1 MSGGWA
7 VFLYSAG
14 WRTAGTWLWSRL
26 RLLAGARG
34 FYEPLHEDLLT
45 LTQEG
50 IAERRP
56 EGWESGHPD
65 MAPYFE
71 EFAPFLRPSGG
82 VAGYL
87 PGFAIDRGMDPDPL
101 PLIAYLG
108 GLIAAA
114 RSEGRVA
121 VFKFCRASLRFPLL
135 RAAFP
140 EALHLAVDR
149 NPLTQF
155 ASAWQQWVRHRN
167 PYFLTS
173 PLLVLVR
180 NREQAKTRLWLEAL
194 RLDLPAFAPE
204 VVATLPEAREWIA
217 ATPAPEC
224 YRLFLAHWL
233 LVHHVLAE
241 AGAEILATELLAVR
255 EDRRAQLGRRL
266 HRASGLTP
274 DFGGMRLPDRL
285 GPPRPLTNSS
295 ASMNPRCG
303 RSMTRPRRPSSAISR
318 ALPTPFWPASAGER
332 RSCGRSRAAGMRARW
347 PPSARRWRVSR
358 SGWPGRGF
366 APGSAL
372 PGLPSLLPRRR
383 RGYLRRGVRRRQ
395 LQAVPRLLPILSP
408 APPCQRRRA
417 KAATAKPTAHAMSA
431 RTIPLPSPM
440 RRARSSAESP
450 AR

>member
-285 GPPRPLTNSS
+285 GPPRPLTNQLGFDEP
-295 ASMNPRCG
+295 ALREIHDQAAA
-303 RSMTRPRRPSSAISR
+303 AILR
-318 ALPTPFWPASAGER
+318 HLP
-332 RSCGRSRAAGMRARW
+332 RAAYPLLARLGWGEAIVRAIASGGDESAMAALGAALAREPERLAW
-347 PPSARRWRVSR
+347 ARLRAWLGLARPPL
-358 SGWPGRGF
+358 
-366 APGSAL
+366 APAA
-372 PGLPSLLPRRR
+372 
-383 RGYLRRGVRRRQ
+383 
-395 LQAVPRLLPILSP
+395 QAARLL
-408 APPCQRRRA
+408 
-417 KAATAKPTAHAMSA
+417 AA
-431 RTIPLPSPM
+431 RG
-440 RRARSSAESP
+440 
-450 AR
+450 